1 MGSLVSF
8 NASLLGI
15 FNSLFTSS
23 IGLPFVFF
31 VDAEAGGFLYAVL
44 ETGFES
50 FRLVSGCGGVMSL
63 LTICEP
69 CTDPTRSCGVF
80 AFEDLRA

>member
-44 ETGFES
+44 ETGF
-50 FRLVSGCGGVMSL
+50 
-63 LTICEP
+63 
-69 CTDPTRSCGVF
+69 
-80 AFEDLRA
+80 